1 MRTESN
7 QWREKSIGFLFG
19 DTKKSLDGESSG
31 AIGSKIKG
39 IFRRKQKE

>member
-1 MRTESN
+1 VERKINRFS
-7 QWREKSIGFLFG
+7 FG
-19 DTKKSLDGESSG
+19 DTKKSLDRESSG